1 MVQGHR
7 LAITLPAMTLPDTY
21 NDLSPAPMSRFA
33 HQRAGLHTPPFLEWQ
48 AIASKRVCTP
58 SEVWQVLE

>member
-7 LAITLPAMTLPDTY
+7 LAIALPAMTLPDTH
-21 NDLSPAPMSRFA
+21 NDLSPAPMARFA

-48 AIASKRVCTP
+48 AIALQKGVHP
-58 SEVWQVLE
+58 I